1 MKKIALFMAM
11 IITLSAITFSCS
23 KDDSQDKL
31 KAELDSTESLVLNT
45 FREAKSKD
53 DSLAKYVDPYGQSLN
68 PTVFMMDSLYHMNDS
83 LCIVYY
89 LTYCEEMLDGDNMM
103 GGNMM
108 GGGMMHGSDM
118 METHTFMGD
127 TSLVNQYYREL
138 NMIRQAHP
146 AHHPVEPSEHELH
159 HR

>member
-11 IITLSAITFSCS
+11 IIAISAITYSCS
-23 KDDSQDKL
+23 KDSSQDKL
-31 KAELDSTESLVLNT
+31 KAELNKTESLVLKT
-45 FREAKSKD
+45 LSEAKSND

-83 LCIVYY
+83 LCIVHYQ
-89 LTYCEEMLDGDNMM
+89 TYCEEMLDGDNMM

-108 GGGMMHGSDM
+108 GGGMMHGGDM

-127 TSLVNQYYREL
+127 TSMVNQYYREL

-146 AHHPVEPSEHELH
+146 AHHPVKPSDHELH

>member
-138 NMIRQAHP
+138 NMIR
-146 AHHPVEPSEHELH
+146 
-159 HR
+159 RGRTW